1 MSIENNE
8 NFYRKEAPRPTEAQG
23 LVWLGRNS

>member
-1 MSIENNE
+1 MNKEYDQNL
-8 NFYRKEAPRPTEAQG
+8 YRKEAPRPIEAQG